1 MRLDNSLKN
10 RNVQLSGVTGP
21 GDSAEMTELKSQGRG
36 GARVGLAVASALL
49 LSACVNPAFRQSVGE
64 YGALTRAAAAQQNA
78 RVAAIAA
85 DEAERIRAD
94 LAARRVDL
102 RLKPDC
108 AARLLTDP
116 ASGPAA
122 VCSLVEVGGK
132 PIEQAPGFA
141 NIVALTD
148 ALSDYADQLIALAAD
163 STQDREAFAQSV
175 TGLGSAVGALDGAV
189 RSATGSAAGHD
200 APRIEAVAAVLAE
213 AGSLYLAQRRAAALK
228 RIVIAADPIVQSAT
242 GLLSGADDRV
252 QLYYRA
258 ELAGALLK
266 AQDHASAVAHDPG
279 SSVADVRAAQDALFA
294 QLAAYNGQGADTL
307 RFRAIGEAHAKLA
320 QAARAGASAAELEAA
335 IAAIVDLAGTAGA
348 AVKALKDQPAGQNT
362 GEHGHGR

>member
-1 MRLDNSLKN
+1 MAISKIKAAARAPLAIA
-10 RNVQLSGVTGP
+10 LS
-21 GDSAEMTELKSQGRG
+21 
-36 GARVGLAVASALL
+36 

-64 YGALTRAAAAQQNA
+64 YGALTKAAAAQQNA

-85 DEAERIRAD
+85 DEAERIHAD

-122 VCSLVEVGGK
+122 VCSLVEVGGN

-141 NIVALTD
+141 NIVALTG

-163 STQDREAFAQSV
+163 STQDREAFSQSV

-189 RSATGSAAGHD
+189 RSATGAGPGHD
-200 APRIEAVAAVLAE
+200 APRIEAVAGLLAQ
-213 AGSLYLAQRRAAALK
+213 AGSLYLAQRRAAVLK
-228 RIVIAADPIVQSAT
+228 RMVIAADPIVQAAT

-258 ELAGALLK
+258 ELASGLLQ
-266 AQDHASAVAHDPG
+266 AQDHASAVAHDP
-279 SSVADVRAAQDALFA
+279 SASVADVRAAQDALFA
-294 QLAAYNGQGADTL
+294 QLAAYNGQGADTV
-307 RFRAIGEAHAKLA
+307 RFRAIGEAHARLA
-320 QAARAGASAAELEAA
+320 QAARAGASPAEMEAA
-335 IAAIVDLAGTAGA
+335 IAAIVQLAGTAGA
-348 AVKALKDQPAGQNT
+348 TIKALRDEPPGQPR
-362 GEHGHGR
+362 GESRHGG